1 MLTRTV
7 MLFALAAVP
16 ASAQMEKRMAELY
29 DAERFAKAA
38 PAVGSVTPDLQ
49 LCDLDG
55 RPRCL
60 LALRGRTVVLI
71 KGSYT

>member
-7 MLFALAAVP
+7 MLFALAAAP
-16 ASAQMEKRMAELY
+16 ATAQMEKRLAELY
-29 DAERFAKAA
+29 DPERFAAAA
-38 PAVGSVTPDLQ
+38 PAVGAETPDLQ

-60 LALRGRTVVLI
+60 QALRGRIVVLI